1 MAIIETPT
9 SANTAAHI
17 LAKPTEPRIKMTI
30 LTVSA
35 KIIFDIQF

>member
-1 MAIIETPT
+1 MAITETPT

-35 KIIFDIQF
+35 KIISDIQF